1 MCLIRLIAFQRN
13 GLCFSHRRIPSTSKL
28 AHIKLFKSSTEQI
41 HSWNYLTT
49 QEPQLKPWLAQ
60 DFPVRSVPRTLN
72 ITQKKRGHSY
82 HQTAAYP
89 PPPSPHEADV
99 PGWRRRT
106 IRISSPNVQKVP
118 PACWIKIPNGDDP
131 LLFRL
136 TPTPP
141 RQCSLYSEQT
151 NRFYFLRI

>member
-13 GLCFSHRRIPSTSKL
+13 GLCFSHRCIPSTSKL

-49 QEPQLKPWLAQ
+49 QGPQLKPWLAQ

-82 HQTAAYP
+82 HQTTAYP
-89 PPPSPHEADV
+89 PPPSPHEADA
-99 PGWRRRT
+99 PGWRRRM
-106 IRISSPNVQKVP
+106 IHISSLHGLKVP
-118 PACWIKIPNGDDP
+118 PACWIKIPKWRLPTFISTDP
-131 LLFRL
+131 HPAQTVFSLLRTDQQVL
-136 TPTPP
+136 L
-141 RQCSLYSEQT
+141 S
-151 NRFYFLRI
+151 